1 MTVEWGRG
9 DRYIRVMATT
19 PDRPIV
25 PTVSLAEE
33 ARDPRA
39 FAQALGGS
47 FERFGFAIVA
57 DHGVPQDV
65 IAKAEEKAKAF
76 FALPDDVKRLYHL
89 VGAGGQRGYIPF
101 GIETAKGARAYDL
114 KEFWHVGRELPEASP
129 LADVMPP
136 NVWPKEIAE
145 FKEAELAL
153 YDALETAGC
162 KLLRAIALYLGLAPD
177 FFDTTID
184 DGNSVL
190 RLLHYP
196 PVGAEGP
203 NIRAG
208 AHEDINTITLLLG
221 AEEAGLELLDREG
234 NWLPVQPKA
243 GELAVNVGD
252 MLQRLTNNRL
262 RSTTHRV
269 MNPAPE
275 RRGHSRYSMPFFLHF
290 RPDYL
295 IETLPS
301 TIDATHPDLYPKPIT
316 AHEYLQQRLREI
328 KLI

>member
-1 MTVEWGRG
+1 MTVEWRRGR
-9 DRYIRVMATT
+9 DYIRVMSTT
-19 PDRPIV
+19 LDRPAV

-33 ARDPRA
+33 ARDPDG

-47 FERFGFAIVA
+47 FERYGFAIVA

-65 IAKAEEKAKAF
+65 IANAEAKAKAF
-76 FALPDDVKRLYHL
+76 FALPEDVKRAYH
-89 VGAGGQRGYIPF
+89 VAGGGGQRGYIPF
-101 GIETAKGARAYDL
+101 GIETAKGAKAFDL
-114 KEFWHVGRELPEASP
+114 KEFWHVGRELPDGSP
-129 LADVMPP
+129 LADVMAP
-136 NVWPKEIAE
+136 NVWPEEIAE
-145 FKEAELAL
+145 FRQAELAL
-153 YDALETAGC
+153 YDALETAGR
-162 KLLRAIALYLGLAPD
+162 KLLRAIARYLGLAPD

-196 PVGAEGP
+196 PIGADGP

-221 AEEAGLELLDREG
+221 AEEAGLELLDRDG

-301 TIDATHPDLYPKPIT
+301 TIDAAHPNLYPTPIT
-316 AHEYLQQRLREI
+316 AHDYLHERLREI